1 MSSVHLTMSNWRNKV
16 QGLLQADEETLEKAL
31 ADVRSIGWKNFGR
44 RIRFYAPSF
53 MYYRSERFCSS
64 PSAFPSVSV
73 TGSFCAL
80 KCKHCGGKVLNTMF
94 PALTPERLVE
104 VCTEIKARG
113 GLGCLVS
120 GGCLPDGSVPLD
132 KFVDAIAVVKR
143 SLGLTV
149 VVHTGV
155 VDRALARRLGEAGV
169 DAALIDVIGSDE
181 TIREVYQL
189 DVSVADYDRS
199 LRVLHESGVP
209 LVPHVLVGLHYGRL
223 KGEFEALQMIAKY
236 APSAVIVIALMP
248 IHGTVMETATPP
260 KPTDIARVLV
270 AARMMLPKT
279 PLVLGCMRPKG
290 KHKTET
296 DVLAVKA
303 GVNAIAFP
311 AEQAI
316 KLAESMHMETSFSSL
331 CCSQIFDDLKR
342 NLWKV

>member
-31 ADVRSIGWKNFGR
+31 AEVRSIGWKNFGR

-53 MYYRSERFCSS
+53 MYYRSERFRSS

-113 GLGCLVS
+113 GLGCLIS
-120 GGCLPDGSVPLD
+120 GGCLPNGSVPLER
-132 KFVDAIAVVKR
+132 FVDAIAEVKKT
-143 SLGLTV
+143 LGLTV

-155 VDRALARRLGEAGV
+155 IDAELARRLAVAGV

-199 LRVLHESGVP
+199 LRALHESGVP

-223 KGEFEALQMIAKY
+223 KGEFEALQMIARY
-236 APSAVIVIALMP
+236 LPSAVIVIALMP
-248 IHGTVMETATPP
+248 IHGTLMETVTPP
-260 KPTDIARVLV
+260 KPADIARVLV

-316 KLAESMHMETSFSSL
+316 KFAESIHMKTSFSSL